1 MTATTVLSVASEAF
15 PLAKTGGLGDVAGAL
30 PPALA
35 AEGFAVRTLMPAYPE
50 ALRMLRDAQTVLQRP
65 SLFGGAARVLAGR
78 VGELDVLLLDAPH
91 LFDRGGG
98 LYVDTSGKE
107 WPDNAQRFAA
117 LSQVAADLAQGAAPG
132 FLPEIV
138 HAHDWQAGLVA
149 AYLRYRGGRRPAS
162 VFTVHN
168 LSFQGHFPAALLPT
182 LGLPPEA
189 MAMDGIEYFGGIGYL
204 KAGLA
209 IADHITTVSPRYA
222 MEIRTPEFGMGLEG
236 LLTHRASALSGILN
250 GIDTGLWDPQADAA
264 LATRFSAETLERRA
278 ENKAALQARL
288 GLVKDPRALLFG
300 VVSRLTWQKG
310 TDLLLAALPDLLRIG
325 GQLALVGSGEAEL
338 EAGVRVAQA
347 TNPGR
352 VGAFIGFD
360 ESLAHLVQGGVDALL
375 VPSRFEP
382 CGLTQLCALRY
393 GALPIVS
400 RVGGL
405 ADTVSDANEM
415 DLVPTAGNGFQFGP
429 VTREALA
436 IAIERAATVWHE
448 PERWRRL
455 QRHAMAADVSWRKP
469 ARAYAA
475 LFRSLLAARGG

>member
-1 MTATTVLSVASEAF
+1 MTAGTVLSVASEAF

-35 AEGFAVRTLMPAYPE
+35 AEGYTVRTLIPGYPS
-50 ALRMLRDAQTVLQRP
+50 ALARLHGAQPVLSRP
-65 SLFGGAARVLAGR
+65 SLFGGAARVLAGK

-91 LFDRGGG
+91 LFARDGG
-98 LYVDTSGKE
+98 LYVDTAGQE

-117 LSQVAADLAQGAAPG
+117 LSQIAADIAQGAVAG
-132 FLPEIV
+132 FLPDVV
-138 HAHDWQAGLVA
+138 HAHDWQAGLVP
-149 AYLRYRGGRRPAS
+149 AYLRYRDGRRPAT

-168 LSFQGHFPAALLPT
+168 LSFQGHFPAALLAE
-182 LGLPPEA
+182 LGLPPQA
-189 MAMDGIEYFGGIGYL
+189 MSMDGIEYYGGIGYL

-209 IADHITTVSPRYA
+209 LADRITTVSPRYA

-236 LLTHRASALSGILN
+236 LLSHRASVLSGILN
-250 GIDTGLWDPQADAA
+250 GIDTELWNPQADAA
-264 LATRFSAETLERRA
+264 LSAHFTVETLERRA
-278 ENKAALQARL
+278 ENKAALQTRL
-288 GLVKDPRALLFG
+288 GLAKDPKALLFG

-310 TDLLLAALPDLLRIG
+310 TDLLLACLPDMLRVG

-338 EAGVRVAQA
+338 EAGVVAAQSA
-347 TNPGR
+347 NPGR
-352 VGAFIGFD
+352 VGAVVGFD
-360 ESLAHLVQGGVDALL
+360 EDLAHLMQGGVDVLL

-415 DLVPTAGNGFQFGP
+415 DLVPAAGNGFQFGP

-436 IAIERAATVWHE
+436 IAIERAAQLWKE

-475 LFRSLLAARGG
+475 LFRSLLAARAG